1 MQNHMSQ
8 RKVPMNIPEEI
19 TEKENALQKYKERF
33 QNIVSNTGDWIWE
46 IDKEGRYTCSSPTSQ
61 QVLGYR
67 CEEILGKYFFN
78 FFHPDECEKLK
89 RMAFGIFK
97 KKRKFKGFI
106 NKRIR
111 KDGDIV
117 ILETSGIPILDD
129 NGNLLGY
136 TGIDRD
142 ITERSHTE
150 QLQNV
155 IYMISDAVNTVK
167 NIDELFQKI
176 HKYLGTVIDT
186 TNFFIAL
193 YDKDKDLL
201 SFPYFV
207 DEKDSQPAP
216 KKFGKGL
223 SEYVIKTGKTHYLT
237 QESIYKL
244 AEKGEIELFGASS
257 KVWIGAPLKKN
268 SKIMGLVAVQ
278 SYKDS
283 SLYTKKDL
291 EILQY
296 VSDHIAVAINHKQA
310 EEDLQKSEE
319 KYRSL
324 VENVNIG
331 ICRVTPG
338 EKGRYTEVNQAM
350 SEILGYSRE
359 EILRMNVSDAYI
371 NPYER
376 GKYSN
381 KICDHG
387 FVRNEELKLRRKDG
401 TPIVVSD
408 TSTVVRD
415 QKGNI
420 IYFDSLLEDI
430 TERKQAETEKKAMQA
445 QLRQNQKLESIGTLA
460 SGVAHE
466 INNPLMGIINYAQL
480 IKDRIRDYSLKEFS
494 EGIIEEGERIAKIVR
509 NLLSFARQNRESH
522 SPASVKDII
531 NASLSLIGSVLR
543 KDQIILIYDIPDELP
558 NIKCRSQQIEQVI
571 INLLTNARDALN
583 ARYPDYDSNKI
594 VKISVKHL
602 KKDKE
607 EYIRTTIE
615 DHGIGMRQDVINR
628 IFDPF
633 FTTKPIEIGTGL
645 GLSVSYGIIKE
656 HNGVLSVESK
666 PGKYTRFHVDL
677 LVEN

>member
-1 MQNHMSQ
+1 
-8 RKVPMNIPEEI
+8 MNILEKI

-33 QNIVSNTGDWIWE
+33 QNIVANTGDWIWE
-46 IDKEGRYTCSSPTSQ
+46 IDKEGCYTYSSPTSQ

-67 CEEILGKYFFN
+67 YEEVLGKYFFN

-89 RMAFGIFK
+89 KVTFDIFK
-97 KKRKFKGFI
+97 KKKKFKGFI
-106 NKRIR
+106 NKRVG
-111 KDGDIV
+111 KGGDIV
-117 ILETSGIPILDD
+117 ILETSGVPILDD

-136 TGIDRD
+136 SGIDRD
-142 ITERSHTE
+142 ITERNHTE

-155 IYMISDAVNTVK
+155 IYKISSAVNTVE

-186 TNFFIAL
+186 TNFYIAL

-201 SFPYFV
+201 SFPYFS
-207 DEKDSQPAP
+207 DIKDSQPAP
-216 KKFGKGL
+216 KKFGRGIT
-223 SEYVIKTGKTHYLT
+223 EYAIRTGKPHYLT
-237 QESIYKL
+237 GESIYKL
-244 AEKGEIELFGASS
+244 AENGEIELFGAPSL
-257 KVWIGAPLKKN
+257 VWLGAPLRKD
-268 SKIMGLVAVQ
+268 SKIIGLVAVQ
-278 SYKDS
+278 SYTDS
-283 SLYTKKDL
+283 SVYTEKDL

-310 EEDLQKSEE
+310 EDDLQKSEE

-324 VENVNIG
+324 VENVNVG

-338 EKGRYTEVNQAM
+338 KKGRYIEVNQAM

-376 GKYSN
+376 EKYS
-381 KICDHG
+381 KKVCDHG
-387 FVRNEELKLRRKDG
+387 FIRNEEIKLRRKDG
-401 TPIVVSD
+401 TPIVVSA
-408 TSTVVRD
+408 TSAAVRD

-430 TERKQAETEKKAMQA
+430 TERKQAEKEKKNMQA

-494 EGIIEEGERIAKIVR
+494 EGIIEEGDRIAKIVR
-509 NLLSFARQNRESH
+509 NLLSFARQDKESY

-531 NASLSLIGSVLR
+531 DASLSLIGSVLR
-543 KDQIILIYDIPDELP
+543 KDQIALIYDIPDELP
-558 NIKCRSQQIEQVI
+558 NINCRSQQIEQVI

-583 ARYPDYDSNKI
+583 ARYHDYDGDKI
-594 VKISVKHL
+594 VKISVKHF

-615 DHGIGMRQDVINR
+615 DHGIGMRQDVIDH

-633 FTTKPIEIGTGL
+633 FTTKPMEIGTGL